1 MKEMRGFIMVYH
13 GTSMTETIWF
23 GPENDLEEVHYI
35 EMHKADDEQ
44 VFYVT
49 TCCNPDWV
57 WAFKLNASSN
67 YEMVKFTIMDVA
79 SECCC
84 INKLLD
90 ALDDIFAEDFADILV
105 EDEKKYECDG
115 YCEQCD
121 HRGCLN

>member
-1 MKEMRGFIMVYH
+1 MVYH

-23 GPENDLEEVHYI
+23 GPENDLEEVHCI
-35 EMHKADDEQ
+35 ELLKADDEQ

-67 YEMVKFTIMDVA
+67 YEMIKFTIMEAA

-84 INKLLD
+84 LNKLLD
-90 ALDDIFAEDFADILV
+90 ELDDIFAEEFVDILV
-105 EDEKKYECDG
+105 NNADECNCNEDC
-115 YCEQCD
+115 CEQCN